1 MQKQL
6 TEVADRIETNVLG
19 RLMHGQREL
28 FHSNLLGWFF
38 DALPEAADAVFRPF
52 TSEGSVTERAMNR
65 ERNNLDLVM
74 TWPGRTPLVIEN
86 KVFSV
91 PDLAQLNK
99 YEKKTER
106 WDQKP
111 SLMLLSTIPPGFPS
125 GQWKHVSYKELG
137 EKILNALPD
146 NMSYEVET
154 MRHYAQ
160 LALDLDFLMD
170 QIGVDSEHEG
180 VHISDEELSAFHSS
194 QVRKALQKTR
204 AELVCQHI
212 GRTLPS
218 IATTLSSGLDH
229 GEPRVSSLTKTSID
243 GLTLHVGWQY
253 QGGKFARG
261 VAFGETD
268 LNGRGEELRLRR
280 FDVCRAHPE
289 LFSFPDSLPV
299 RSHQGR
305 NEFDRY
311 DPNYVYQ
318 KVPARELTVGQLIEA
333 AVAVHQSLK
342 PLFDN

>member
-52 TSEGSVTERAMNR
+52 TSEGSVTERTMRR
-65 ERNNLDLVM
+65 ESNNLDLVM

-91 PDLAQLNK
+91 PSLPQLEK
-99 YEKKTER
+99 YERKAER
-106 WDQKP
+106 WDQRP
-111 SLMLLSTIPPGFPS
+111 SLMLLSTVPPGFHS
-125 GQWKHVSYKELG
+125 GGWKHVSYKELG
-137 EKILNALPD
+137 ERILDALPD

-170 QIGVDSEHEG
+170 QIGVTSDHED
-180 VHISDEELSAFHSS
+180 VHISDSELSAIHSS

-204 AELVCQHI
+204 AELVRQHI
-212 GRTLPS
+212 GRALPS
-218 IATTLSSGLDH
+218 IAATLFSDMAH
-229 GEPRVSSLTKTSID
+229 GEPLVASLSKASID
-243 GLTLHVGWQY
+243 GLTLYVGWQY
-253 QGGKFARG
+253 QGGKFSRG

-289 LFSFPDSLPV
+289 LFSFPDVLPV